1 MRWKLWS
8 TIKPSYLYIKY
19 IMLEPSIITFYLN
32 SGVIISFLKIYS
44 IFLVNVDNTH
54 RGAVLIIREKYFPYF
69 PIIISI
75 KKTYTLNWLA
85 MFYQIFF
92 PPWPNNSPLMVD
104 GIKKCLCC
112 YHTFIDSIWCG
123 YLNPIQNNPLYFLFF
138 CCIRISPIL
147 RHQGL
152 WINIFTTYGSASG
165 ASCVL
170 YSNMTLSF
178 ARDFS
183 GFVKFLL
190 FTNAPPLLSLK
201 KNSSDTFILYI
212 IMVELHGSSV
222 STL

>member
-8 TIKPSYLYIKY
+8 IIKPSYLYIKY

-123 YLNPIQNNPLYFLFF
+123 YLNPSQNNTLYFLF
-138 CCIRISPIL
+138 SV
-147 RHQGL
+147 
-152 WINIFTTYGSASG
+152 ASE
-165 ASCVL
+165 
-170 YSNMTLSF
+170 
-178 ARDFS
+178 
-183 GFVKFLL
+183 FLQFWGTRACEL
-190 FTNAPPLLSLK
+190 
-201 KNSSDTFILYI
+201 TFLPRMGQQAVQVVCYTQIWYYH
-212 IMVELHGSSV
+212 LHGILV
-222 STL
+222 IL